1 MSADGGR
8 TGANARYQPP
18 PEQKSSGVSRI
29 RRIALV
35 IGIALFGVTLY
46 VVDLRAALDEIRALG
61 LALPAAI
68 AISGAWHVT
77 RTWAWAWCFP
87 QPGAVS
93 FATLVRVR
101 FAAEAFSY
109 VTLRGVAGE
118 PLKVVLLAGA
128 VDARET
134 AAAVALERVAYTVVT
149 LLIVGI
155 GAVIAIALL
164 PLTHVW
170 FRIFRAFAIT
180 AAVVAILSAIAIGGR
195 GTYLRT
201 LMEKVDRRTGWSI
214 AGSRAGRFIASVER
228 IMLELVRSS
237 PARLAVLVL
246 STVASFA
253 LMMLETWVI
262 LRAAGA
268 PVGIADAAAVETFS
282 RVAAF
287 LSFAIPANLG
297 ALEATSVAAAAAIG
311 TSGGAALAVGR
322 RVRGLFWAAVG
333 LMIYPGGRASRV
345 R

>member
-1 MSADGGR
+1 MLPPREESRGAD
-8 TGANARYQPP
+8 
-18 PEQKSSGVSRI
+18 RI
-29 RRIALV
+29 RRLALA
-35 IGIALFGVTLY
+35 IGVVLFGVTLY
-46 VVDLRAALDEIRALG
+46 VVDLRAAVEEIRTLG
-61 LALPAAI
+61 FALPAAV
-68 AISGAWHVT
+68 AISGAWHLT

-87 QPGAVS
+87 QPSGVG

-118 PLKVVLLAGA
+118 PLKVVLLAGT
-128 VDARET
+128 VDPREA

-155 GAVIAIALL
+155 GAVMAIAAL

-180 AAVVAILSAIAIGGR
+180 AAVVAFLSAVAIRGR
-195 GTYLRT
+195 GTYLQT
-201 LMEKVDRRTGWSI
+201 LMKRIDRRTGWSI
-214 AGSRAGRFIASVER
+214 AAGRTGRFIGSVER
-228 IMLELVRSS
+228 QMLELARSS
-237 PARLAVLVL
+237 PRRLAALVG
-246 STVASFA
+246 SAIASFA

-268 PVGIADAAAVETFS
+268 PIGVADAAAVETFS

-287 LSFAIPANLG
+287 VSFAIPANLG
-297 ALEATSVAAAAAIG
+297 ALEATSVAAVAAIG

-322 RVRGLFWAAVG
+322 RIRGLFWAAVG
-333 LMIYPGGRASRV
+333 LMIYPRGRLQG
-345 R
+345 